1 METTKKR
8 GRGPGKKPSLRCTSI
23 RLPVEVMEYFDK
35 HYQNNKQAKM
45 REVLAD
51 YMIEQ
56 LKEKPNE
63 TEESVQERQDSRL
76 PASQP

>member
-1 METTKKR
+1 MEATKKR

-45 REVLAD
+45 REVLAN

-56 LKEKPNE
+56 VKEKQNA
-63 TEESVQERQDSRL
+63 TEKDDQER
-76 PASQP
+76 